1 MQFLNRVKS
10 VAVVAL
16 GLLAFAA
23 IAQDSGR
30 TVTPSEIPW
39 KLSPSVPGVQNADLM
54 GDRSKPGPIVYRAKF
69 PPNFKIQA
77 HTHPDDRTYTIIS
90 GTWYVG
96 WGTTFDETKLK
107 ALPAGSFYSEPANV
121 PHFVATKGDGAEVQ
135 ISGTA
140 PVVPPQYID
149 PAHAPKK

>member
-1 MQFLNRVKS
+1 MQFYRVRP
-10 VAVVAL
+10 VPIAAL

-30 TVTPSEIPW
+30 TVTPSDLMW
-39 KLSPSVPGVQNADLM
+39 KPSRTVPGLENVDLM
-54 GDRSKPGPIVYRAKF
+54 GDISKPGPIVTRTKF
-69 PPNFKIQA
+69 PPNFTLQA

-96 WGTTFDETKLK
+96 WGTKFDETKLK

-140 PVVPPQYID
+140 PVVPPQYVD